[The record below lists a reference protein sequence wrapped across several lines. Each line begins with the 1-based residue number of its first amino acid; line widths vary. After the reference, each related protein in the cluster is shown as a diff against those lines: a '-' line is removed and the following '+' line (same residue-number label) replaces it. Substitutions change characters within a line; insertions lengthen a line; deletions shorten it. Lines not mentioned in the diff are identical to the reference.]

1 MLALRWVIAVF
12 IALNALSGVL
22 LALRAVALKRR
33 PQTVSGK
40 SAVNALLASLSWP
53 LVGLWIASM
62 TAFLASAVFL
72 ILAEPAA
79 LVTFV
84 LALTLNL
91 AMLWKAH
98 EEINGRS
105 SRTGEML
112 SRCVL
117 FGLLFLAGNGIR
129 ASLSEPHAGSRLQTH
144 AHADVQTDGGG
155 SSRR

>member
-1 MLALRWVIAVF
+1 MQALRWVIAAF
-12 IALNALSGVL
+12 IIVNAVSGVL
-22 LALRAVALKRR
+22 LALRAVALKRHAR
-33 PQTVSGK
+33 VGGK
-40 SAVNALLASLSWP
+40 PAVNALLASLSWP
-53 LVGLWIASM
+53 LVGLWLASM
-62 TAFLASAVFL
+62 AAFLGSAVLL
-72 ILAEPAA
+72 ILREPAA

-98 EEINGRS
+98 EEVSGRNT
-105 SRTGEML
+105 RTGEML

-129 ASLSEPHAGSRLQTH
+129 ATMPEPHAGSRLPTN
-144 AHADVQTDGGG
+144 VQTDGGG

>member
-1 MLALRWVIAVF
+1 MVALRWVIAGF
-12 IALNALSGVL
+12 IMLNALSGVL

-33 PQTVSGK
+33 PREASGR

-53 LVGLWIASM
+53 LIGLWIASM
-62 TAFLASAVFL
+62 TAFLASALFL
-72 ILAEPAA
+72 ILVSPAA
-79 LVTFV
+79 LVTFL

-105 SRTGEML
+105 SRMGEML

-129 ASLSEPHAGSRLQTH
+129 AMGHEPTGTSRNHASV
-144 AHADVQTDGGG
+144 HADGGT
-155 SSRR
+155 SR

>member
-1 MLALRWVIAVF
+1 MIALRWLIAGF

-33 PQTVSGK
+33 PRVASRT
-40 SAVNALLASLSWP
+40 AVNALLASLSWP
-53 LVGLWIASM
+53 LVGLWIGSM
-62 TAFLASAVFL
+62 AAFLASAVFL

-79 LVTFV
+79 LVTFL

-98 EEINGRS
+98 EEVNGRG

-129 ASLSEPHAGSRLQTH
+129 AAEPELHAGSRFPTS
-144 AHADVQTDGGG
+144 VQTDGGG
-155 SSRR
+155 SSHR

>member
-1 MLALRWVIAVF
+1 MFAFRWVIAGF
-12 IALNALSGVL
+12 IILNALSGVL

-33 PQTVSGK
+33 PQAASGR

-53 LVGLWIASM
+53 LVGLWLASM
-62 TAFLASAVFL
+62 AAFLASALFL
-72 ILAEPAA
+72 ILAQPAA
-79 LVTFV
+79 LVTFM

-98 EEINGRS
+98 EEVNGRS

-129 ASLSEPHAGSRLQTH
+129 VVSNETGGTPRIHPDVHADGGSR
-144 AHADVQTDGGG
+144 
-155 SSRR
+155 R